1 MTNNF
6 INLRNKITLVDVF
19 TIFFYFYSDLL
30 KKSKFL
36 RILKNKYQKFI
47 VQTHCY
53 LKRSNTRRIKK
64 KKNSRIRIL
73 FKQNFIT

>member
-47 VQTHCY
+47 VQTHCC
-53 LKRSNTRRIKK
+53 LKRSSTRRIKK